1 MDVSADVDLAFGRKQ
16 IPPGEFVDSTISENL
31 PRLTVQT
38 FQPGEKLVTV
48 VVVDGEAA
56 KTGLQDSDR
65 G

>member
-1 MDVSADVDLAFGRKQ
+1 MF
-16 IPPGEFVDSTISENL
+16 
-31 PRLTVQT
+31 
-38 FQPGEKLVTV
+38 EKKYQLHSPIFITGNACGIKDDRITV